1 MLRIWII
8 SCLVASAWGQSYSPS
23 RLPDKHPNMQGVWQA
38 ASISA
43 AFDVQAHEASYQIPP
58 GPSVVIDP
66 QDGKLPYLP
75 EAAKRAKVNWDERDR
90 DPVGYC
96 HPHGVPRQLVPPFPL
111 EIVQDGDY
119 FAILSETEHTV
130 RVIPVN
136 GSPHRKNYW
145 AWRGDSRG
153 RWEGDTLVV
162 DVTGLNGKTWLDQAG
177 NFVDENEHV
186 VERFTMTGPDTINYE
201 ATVTDPTVYSRPW
214 TIRIPLARQP
224 KNTGLI
230 EYDCVEG
237 ERDVVHHQNLQKQ
250 RAK

>member
-1 MLRIWII
+1 MQRTWILLCVI
-8 SCLVASAWGQSYSPS
+8 AAAKGQSLSPR
-23 RLPDKHPNMQGVWQA
+23 RLPDGHPNMQGVWRA

-43 AFDVQAHEASYQIPP
+43 AFDFQAHEADYQIPA
-58 GPSVVIDP
+58 GPSVIVDP
-66 QDGKLPYLP
+66 PDGKLPYLP
-75 EAAKRAKVNWDERDR
+75 EAAKRAKRNWDERDR

-111 EIVQDGDY
+111 EIVQDGNY
-119 FAILSETEHTV
+119 FAILSETEHSV
-130 RVIPVN
+130 RVIPLD
-136 GSPHRKNYW
+136 GRPHRKNYW
-145 AWRGDSRG
+145 AWMGDSRG
-153 RWEGDTLVV
+153 RWDGDTLVV

-224 KNTGLI
+224 KNTELI

>member
-8 SCLVASAWGQSYSPS
+8 SCLVASAWGQSFSLS

-43 AFDVQAHEASYQIPP
+43 AFDFQAHEASYQIPP
-58 GPSVVIDP
+58 GPSAVIDP
-66 QDGKLPYLP
+66 QDGNLPYLS

-130 RVIPVN
+130 REP
-136 GSPHRKNYW
+136 GCR
-145 AWRGDSRG
+145 
-153 RWEGDTLVV
+153 
-162 DVTGLNGKTWLDQAG
+162 
-177 NFVDENEHV
+177 
-186 VERFTMTGPDTINYE
+186 
-201 ATVTDPTVYSRPW
+201 
-214 TIRIPLARQP
+214 
-224 KNTGLI
+224 
-230 EYDCVEG
+230 
-237 ERDVVHHQNLQKQ
+237 
-250 RAK
+250 